1 MSSLTNQQSSTKSL
15 TGLSNTYSTD
25 ITCNNFTCDTSF
37 TISPGCV
44 ITLPANS
51 IPDSALSTNVAF
63 RNEANTFTQSNI
75 FNGATDFNLRTKNFA
90 YSAVVF
96 PADFRAL
103 DSTQTYPTQWYQNGT
118 LSQIQANYNGG
129 TIQFGTKTPGGV
141 SLEHIIIRNGN
152 ETVLQG
158 SSNELQI
165 LGTSINMNGICSF
178 TNTTTPVITQAIALS
193 DNTTKIAT
201 TAFVKGQGYALL
213 APTTQTFSGNNN
225 FPTQLTTDNS
235 TLVATTAYV
244 KNQGYIT
251 SSSLTGYALLA
262 PSTTQTFA
270 GTASTNFTN
279 SAIFSVG
286 LQSNNNI
293 TLYSIGGGGQ
303 TSNIQ
308 QNNSGLNIGNVDI
321 SKYITL
327 TTRTSGGANVVG
339 VSCANGNSS
348 YLQGDSGA
356 QISITGQLAN
366 IGGTSVPTITTQP
379 LSGSNTNEIAST
391 AWATTKLSGYATLNL
406 NNTFNGLNYFNK
418 AVEFKDVVPQPPVIV
433 KNTVSSNSGG
443 LLISGGGSYNGIND
457 TGYFS
462 VIGFGPTADTGTLT
476 LTTWASGYVGI
487 KIDATTIKYNSPFQC
502 NYNTLVT
509 LPTKVNQDIGYIWSI
524 AGTSFTSWNGYTTP
538 GNVYTIAWNGT
549 GDKTIGV
556 WRMDISLVTNTATT
570 MTCGLNVN
578 VVNGTSFSSNTRTVF
593 DSSASGAFV
602 GYQVLRLSTT
612 LDIQNLTTTYYI
624 NFQRTGGSGLSDNTG
639 ASQIQFTR
647 IA

>member
-1 MSSLTNQQSSTKSL
+1 MSSLTNQQSSTKSMS
-15 TGLSNTYSTD
+15 GLSNTYSTD
-25 ITCNNFTCDTSF
+25 IVCNNFTCDTSF

-44 ITLPANS
+44 ITLPSNS
-51 IPDSALSTNVAF
+51 IPDTALSTNVAF
-63 RNEANTFTQSNI
+63 RNQANTFTQTNT
-75 FNGATDFNLRTKNFA
+75 FNGATDFNVRTKNFA
-90 YSAVVF
+90 YEAVVF

-103 DSTQTYPTQWYQNGT
+103 DSTQTYPTQWYQVGT
-118 LSQIQANYNGG
+118 LSQIIANYNSG
-129 TIQFGTKTPGGV
+129 TIQFGTKTSGGV
-141 SLEHIIIRNGN
+141 LLEHIIIRNGN

-158 SSNELQI
+158 TSNELQI
-165 LGTSINMNGICSF
+165 LGTAVNVNGVCSF

-193 DNTTKIAT
+193 DNTTKIST
-201 TAFVKGQGYALL
+201 TAFVKGQGYITASALIPYALL

-251 SSSLTGYALLA
+251 SASLSGYALLA

-321 SKYITL
+321 SKFITL
-327 TTRTSGGANVVG
+327 TTRTSGGTNVVG

-379 LSGSNTNEIAST
+379 LSGSNTNEIATT
-391 AWATTKLSGYATLNL
+391 AWATTKLSGYAL
-406 NNTFNGLNYFNK
+406 
-418 AVEFKDVVPQPPVIV
+418 
-433 KNTVSSNSGG
+433 
-443 LLISGGGSYNGIND
+443 YN
-457 TGYFS
+457 
-462 VIGFGPTADTGTLT
+462 A
-476 LTTWASGYVGI
+476 
-487 KIDATTIKYNSPFQC
+487 PFIC
-502 NYNTLVT
+502 NYNTLGT
-509 LPTKVNQDIGYIWSI
+509 LPIKVNQDIGYIWSI
-524 AGTSFTSWNGYTTP
+524 AGTSFTSWNGYTTAN
-538 GNVYTIAWNGT
+538 NVYTIAWNGT

-578 VVNGTSFSSNTRTVF
+578 IVSGTTFSSNTRTVF
-593 DSSASGAFV
+593 DSSASGAFL

-639 ASQIQFTR
+639 ASQILFTR